1 METLDLLQRRR
12 SSKKFGQDVPNAEQL
27 ENMFKAAVRAPDH
40 GRLKPYHFV
49 VIEPTAMEIFRRCLL
64 ETAQELEMGDEGV
77 TKAEKLAKR
86 APMVIGIIAKIA
98 KDLPKVPAWEQ
109 MVTAGCATYAMQLAA
124 NVQGFETCWI
134 TNKWIKGQALRQSFG
149 CQADDEIVALLLV
162 GSPLEGDSI
171 ATASQ
176 TEEITDFVSYLK

>member
-49 VIEPTAMEIFRRCLL
+49 VIEPTAMETFRRCLL

-86 APMVIGIIAKIA
+86 APMVIGVIAKIA

-134 TNKWIKGQALRQSFG
+134 TNKWIKGQALRQAFG
-149 CQADDEIVALLLV
+149 CQADDEIVALLLL

-171 ATASQ
+171 TTASQ
-176 TEEITDFVSYLK
+176 TEEITDFVSYIK